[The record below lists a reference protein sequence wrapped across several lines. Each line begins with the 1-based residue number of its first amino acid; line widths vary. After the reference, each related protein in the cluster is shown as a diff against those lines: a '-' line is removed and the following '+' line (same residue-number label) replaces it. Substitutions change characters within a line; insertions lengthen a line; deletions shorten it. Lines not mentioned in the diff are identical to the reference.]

1 MKWNVI
7 DRVSTQILYAVT
19 GIVLAREL
27 SQEDFGLVGVLLIF
41 QAFASLLVDS
51 GFSHALIQRKS
62 PTRLDYSTVLWFNL
76 GVAAL
81 MYVILYAC
89 APLIAHF
96 FQDDMR
102 LVPLSRLMF
111 VAIILNA
118 SSIVQVNRQMKLM
131 DVRIVAVANSL
142 ALALGGIAG
151 ITLAVCGYG
160 AWAIVWQTIVHSGA
174 KSLILWTGCRW
185 WPVMKFSWAALAS
198 FFNVGSRMMLAGFM
212 SAVFQYIYSFF
223 IGHRVG
229 LTSLGYYTQADKWSK
244 MGITALTQVMSSS
257 FLPALSAVQDD
268 RPRFANMVSRMN
280 RFTAYL
286 LFPAM
291 IGLAVMATPIFH
303 VLFGTKWDPSIV
315 LFRLLLVRGIFYVL
329 NQLYNNYLLALG
341 LAKEILWLE
350 ILRDVAAA
358 AALVASLPFMAMT
371 LPDDPVYGITLL
383 LWGQL
388 GATVLTWIATVM
400 VTARCTG
407 LGLGRFLLDLAPYTA
422 LTFVIVPLMVAGGYM
437 FSSDVVTLVVE
448 IAIGAGLYLGANYL
462 LGSRIQREVIGFLRG
477 KGLG

>member
-1 MKWNVI
+1 
-7 DRVSTQILYAVT
+7 
-19 GIVLAREL
+19 
-27 SQEDFGLVGVLLIF
+27 
-41 QAFASLLVDS
+41 
-51 GFSHALIQRKS
+51 
-62 PTRLDYSTVLWFNL
+62 
-76 GVAAL
+76 
-81 MYVILYAC
+81 
-89 APLIAHF
+89 
-96 FQDDMR
+96 
-102 LVPLSRLMF
+102 
-111 VAIILNA
+111 
-118 SSIVQVNRQMKLM
+118 
-131 DVRIVAVANSL
+131 
-142 ALALGGIAG
+142 
-151 ITLAVCGYG
+151 
-160 AWAIVWQTIVHSGA
+160 
-174 KSLILWTGCRW
+174 
-185 WPVMKFSWAALAS
+185 
-198 FFNVGSRMMLAGFM
+198 
-212 SAVFQYIYSFF
+212 
-223 IGHRVG
+223 
-229 LTSLGYYTQADKWSK
+229 
-244 MGITALTQVMSSS
+244 
-257 FLPALSAVQDD
+257 
-268 RPRFANMVSRMN
+268 
-280 RFTAYL
+280 
-286 LFPAM
+286 
-291 IGLAVMATPIFH
+291 MATPIFH

>member
-1 MKWNVI
+1 M
-7 DRVSTQILYAVT
+7 
-19 GIVLAREL
+19 LAREL

-81 MYVILYAC
+81 MYAILYSC
-89 APLIAHF
+89 APLIARF
-96 FQDDMR
+96 FQDDGR
-102 LVPLSRLMF
+102 LIPLSRLMF
-111 VAIILNA
+111 VAIIFNA

-142 ALALGGIAG
+142 ALALGGAAG
-151 ITLAVCGYG
+151 ITLAVCGCG
-160 AWAIVWQTIVHSGA
+160 AWAIVWQTIVHTGA

-185 WPVMKFSWAALAS
+185 WPVMKFSWSALAS

-229 LTSLGYYTQADKWSK
+229 LVSLGYYTQADKWSK
-244 MGITALTQVMSSS
+244 MGITALTQVISSS

-268 RPRFANMVSRMN
+268 RPRFVSMVSRMN
-280 RFTAYL
+280 RFTAYFL
-286 LFPAM
+286 LPSM
-291 IGLAVMATPIFH
+291 IGLAVIATPIFH
-303 VLFGTKWDPSIV
+303 VLFGTKWDPSVI
-315 LFRLLLVRGIFYVL
+315 LFRLLLIRGIFYVL

-341 LAKEILWLE
+341 LAREILRLE

-358 AALVASLPFMAMT
+358 AALVASLPFMTLT

-388 GATVLTWIATVM
+388 GATVITWIATVM
-400 VTARCTG
+400 VTARRTG
-407 LGLGRFLLDLAPYTA
+407 AGLGRFMLDLAPYTV

-437 FSSDVVTLVVE
+437 FSSDAITLVVE
-448 IAIGAGLYLGANYL
+448 IVIGAGLYIGANCL
-462 LGSRIQREVIGFLRG
+462 LGSRIQRECLGFLRG
-477 KGLG
+477 KSIG

>member
-185 WPVMKFSWAALAS
+185 WPVMKFSWTALAS

-422 LTFVIVPLMVAGGYM
+422 LIFVIVPLMVAGGYM

-448 IAIGAGLYLGANYL
+448 IAIGSGLYLGANYL